1 MWNVVLA
8 ITGGARCRPTW
19 AVAPPCRK
27 KKPQVR
33 IKKSKYKLHGPR
45 APSRFPLGGWHFS
58 SSLPGNSIAHS
69 LFSAKLQ
76 GSKPFSVRAS
86 VRPCRRRIVAL
97 SLSTQQSPP
106 RARCQFKHPGAIQV
120 RHALISLLL
129 ILIRFCSVR

>member
-45 APSRFPLGGWHFS
+45 AEDVRCQVVGFTGLTASPLAADTSVLAFQATASRTLSSPPNSKAPSRFPS
-58 SSLPGNSIAHS
+58 VQVCDRAAVESSL
-69 LFSAKLQ
+69 
-76 GSKPFSVRAS
+76 SVS
-86 VRPCRRRIVAL
+86 AL
-97 SLSTQQSPP
+97 SSHHL
-106 RARCQFKHPGAIQV
+106 A
-120 RHALISLLL
+120 HAVNSNTPALFRLGML
-129 ILIRFCSVR
+129 